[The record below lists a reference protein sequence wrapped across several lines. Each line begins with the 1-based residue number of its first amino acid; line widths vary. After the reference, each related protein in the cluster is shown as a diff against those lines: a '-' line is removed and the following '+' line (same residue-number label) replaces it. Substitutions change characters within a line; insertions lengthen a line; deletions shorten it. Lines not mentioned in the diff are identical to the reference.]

1 MKNANTAD
9 PDIRRRVSAV
19 VARRRAA
26 RDERR
31 RSRPMT
37 QPFSI
42 PTRPPGLIRGL
53 RLTPALHKA
62 VVLGAV
68 VAPFLATLVAIV
80 HWWK

>member
-9 PDIRRRVSAV
+9 PDIHRRVSAV

-31 RSRPMT
+31 RPQPIT
-37 QPFSI
+37 QPLST
-42 PTRPPGLIRGL
+42 PTRPSVLIGGL

-68 VAPFLATLVAIV
+68 VVPFLATLVAIV